1 MRKPINLTCE
11 ASEEQNSSTNRSVTS
26 RDTAQTGKKVVLY
39 NKEIEKMALELSQE
53 DKPFEIRR
61 TLAASYHELLRHK
74 KDM

>member
-1 MRKPINLTCE
+1 M
-11 ASEEQNSSTNRSVTS
+11 TS